1 MVCVRRLLAGILTV
15 CALSLTATPAIAEG
29 LDQAAAVSNQKQE
42 TRMVEVIARMRV
54 QNASADAARNL
65 VLVLPPVVMDQAGTQ
80 RVHSV
85 SFVTEPSSTR
95 DVAAGIEATYR
106 VANVAPGQV
115 ITIEQIYQVELMA
128 EANLMTEETDG
139 AITVVEG
146 IDPRYLQPEPGIESD
161 QQVIRAE
168 AARVTSDLE
177 GADAKAEAIVRYV
190 SRKLTYN
197 LNSGSRNR
205 GALAGLTTGD
215 GVCSEYAGLFVA
227 MSRASGVPARLV
239 YGWARNTGLNGA
251 LDSQTRHVW
260 AEYHDGERWTP
271 VDPTFAIALPLNRV
285 MEFDGLNHVAQDWKQ
300 TNISIGYAGRGFL
313 SVLPGFTLSDLPV
326 SVAAV
331 NSDR

>member
-239 YGWARNTGLNGA
+239 
-251 LDSQTRHVW
+251 
-260 AEYHDGERWTP
+260 
-271 VDPTFAIALPLNRV
+271 
-285 MEFDGLNHVAQDWKQ
+285 
-300 TNISIGYAGRGFL
+300 
-313 SVLPGFTLSDLPV
+313 
-326 SVAAV
+326 
-331 NSDR
+331 